1 MKRLN
6 AEQKNRLN
14 KTLKNCGIFLL
25 VGGLYFVFV
34 KIVGFGIPCFFNLV
48 TGLHCPGCGISR
60 MFISLASLNFKTAFQ
75 YNAYVMSVGP
85 IAAICVLRHYIK
97 YILNGTQK
105 SDKFETV
112 LLIIALILAI
122 AFGVL
127 RNIPAFSFLAP

>member
-1 MKRLN
+1 MKKLNTEQTARLKSVSKS
-6 AEQKNRLN
+6 AAIILAI
-14 KTLKNCGIFLL
+14 GIAYYL
-25 VGGLYFVFV
+25 FV
-34 KIVGFGIPCFFNLV
+34 KITHLGIPCVFNLI

-75 YNAYVMSVGP
+75 YNAYVMRVGP
-85 IAAICVLRHYIK
+85 IAAIFVLRHYIK

>member
-1 MKRLN
+1 MKKLNTEQTARLKSVSKS
-6 AEQKNRLN
+6 AAIILAI
-14 KTLKNCGIFLL
+14 GIAYYL
-25 VGGLYFVFV
+25 FV
-34 KIVGFGIPCFFNLV
+34 KITHLGIPCVFNLI

-60 MFISLASLNFKTAFQ
+60 MFISLASFNFKAAFQ

-85 IAAICVLRHYIK
+85 IAAIFVLRHYIK

-122 AFGVL
+122 AVGVL